1 MTTYAIL
8 TAAGSGSRLGFDL
21 PKALVPLGG
30 VPLVVHAARR
40 LLASGAVDGVVVTAP
55 ATHVEQMRAVL
66 TRWQVAADVV
76 AGGPSRQASVA
87 CGLAAVP
94 EAADVVLVHDAARAL
109 APANLIARIVAEV
122 RAGRDGVIPVLAVS
136 DTITRVGPGA
146 QSGDGHALPV
156 AGTVPRADLR
166 IVQTPQGFRAEPLRV
181 VHAQARERGLDEALA
196 ATDDA
201 SLLEAAGHQIW
212 AVPGSEQALKITTAH
227 DLAIAGL
234 LVSADEQEG
243 KR

>member
-8 TAAGSGSRLGFDL
+8 TAAGSGSRLGFEL
-21 PKALVPLGG
+21 PKALVPLGRI
-30 VPLVVHAARR
+30 PLVVHAARR
-40 LLASGAVDGVVVTAP
+40 LVASDAVDGLVVTAP
-55 ATHVEQMRAVL
+55 ATYVEQMRAVL
-66 TRWQVAADVV
+66 AYWRVTADVV
-76 AGGPSRQASVA
+76 VGGPSRQASVA
-87 CGLAAVP
+87 CGLDAVP
-94 EAADVVLVHDAARAL
+94 SAADVVLVHDAARAL
-109 APANLIARIVAEV
+109 APADLIARIVDEV

-136 DTITRVGPGA
+136 DTITRVA
-146 QSGDGHALPV
+146 TDGNGEDGRALPV

-166 IVQTPQGFRAEPLRV
+166 IVQTPQGFRADLLRA
-181 VHAQARERGLDEALA
+181 VHTQARERGLDEALA

-201 SLLEAAGHQIW
+201 SLLEAAGHQVW

>member
-1 MTTYAIL
+1 M
-8 TAAGSGSRLGFDL
+8 
-21 PKALVPLGG
+21 
-30 VPLVVHAARR
+30 
-40 LLASGAVDGVVVTAP
+40 TAP

-66 TRWQVAADVV
+66 AHWEVAADVV
-76 AGGPSRQASVA
+76 VGGPSRQASVA
-87 CGLAAVP
+87 CGLDAVP
-94 EAADVVLVHDAARAL
+94 TAADVVLVHDAARAL
-109 APANLIARIVAEV
+109 APADLIARIVEEV

-136 DTITRVGPGA
+136 DTITRVDRGVGLGGH
-146 QSGDGHALPV
+146 SEDGRTLPV

-166 IVQTPQGFRAEPLRV
+166 IVQTPQGFRADLLRA
-181 VHAQARERGLDEALA
+181 VHTQARERGLDEALA

-201 SLLEAAGHQIW
+201 SLLEAAGHQVW
-212 AVPGSEQALKITTAH
+212 AVRGSEQALKITTAQ